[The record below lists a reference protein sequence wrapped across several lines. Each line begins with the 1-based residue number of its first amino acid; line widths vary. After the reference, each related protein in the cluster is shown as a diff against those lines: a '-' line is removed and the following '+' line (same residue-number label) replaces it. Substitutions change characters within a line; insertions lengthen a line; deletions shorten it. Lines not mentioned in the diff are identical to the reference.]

1 MSFIHFD
8 EQQVAVRKWASSTTS
23 GPRGKSV
30 VRVELETRDPY
41 ALASILRQL
50 EEIDAEQRRMAS
62 RAKANGKKLP
72 AGPLMLPYHGDAQ

>member
-1 MSFIHFD
+1 MSSIYFD

-41 ALASILRQL
+41 ALASIFRQL
-50 EEIDAEQRRMAS
+50 DEIDAEQRRMAA

-72 AGPLMLPYHGDAQ
+72 TGPLMLPYHGDAQ